1 MSELLA
7 SSGEASERATQKKPR
22 ESWILFIAIGVFAR
36 PLQPSSLFPSLS
48 LSPLRCARALVFPSL
63 DLFPS
68 QQAHKRRGN
77 RNKKPEPKNKNK
89 QPPPVPARGPARPRP
104 RCAEGRGL
112 RLGPRRRRARRCQAR
127 AGPRGRGQ
135 VVRGGFGGGE
145 AALPR
150 GDNRRRRRG
159 RRRWWR
165 FERRSDFE
173 LSRRRRDPDSRGGVL
188 RSHAGDGEWRA
199 SGLPQ
204 EVVLGRS

>member
-1 MSELLA
+1 MA
-7 SSGEASERATQKKPR
+7 SSGEASERATQKRPR
-22 ESWILFIAIGVFAR
+22 ESWILFIATGVFAR
-36 PLQPSSLFPSLS
+36 PFQPSSLFPSLS
-48 LSPLRCARALVFPSL
+48 PPSAAREPLSSPPSTSSLRNKLT
-63 DLFPS
+63 
-68 QQAHKRRGN
+68 KGEEIGT
-77 RNKKPEPKNKNK
+77 KKPEPKNKNK

-150 GDNRRRRRG
+150 GDDRRRRRRG

-165 FERRSDFE
+165 FERRSAFE

-188 RSHAGDGEWRA
+188 RSHAGDGEWRT